1 MSSNGK
7 CRFCHNRNHGITS
20 VKCASLEKGKRI
32 DIARE
37 YVHLMIIIL
46 AAVTIQIMIPTA
58 VTIRIMIVTVMAMK
72 IFLSEKKT
80 HSQAIRWLDNQKYHL
95 WQWKTN
101 ANCYRCKMKC
111 DKPECSQA
119 NENQNSFEKEW
130 DKIKISPC
138 CFYRIHNKDQKLLTG
153 M

>member
-1 MSSNGK
+1 MGNK

-58 VTIRIMIVTVMAMK
+58 VTIPIMIMTAMAVK
-72 IFLSEKKT
+72 IFLSEKKNT
-80 HSQAIRWLDNQKYHL
+80 FTGYQMIGQSKVSSVTMKNK
-95 WQWKTN
+95 
-101 ANCYRCKMKC
+101 CK
-111 DKPECSQA
+111 
-119 NENQNSFEKEW
+119 
-130 DKIKISPC
+130 
-138 CFYRIHNKDQKLLTG
+138 LTQVQDE